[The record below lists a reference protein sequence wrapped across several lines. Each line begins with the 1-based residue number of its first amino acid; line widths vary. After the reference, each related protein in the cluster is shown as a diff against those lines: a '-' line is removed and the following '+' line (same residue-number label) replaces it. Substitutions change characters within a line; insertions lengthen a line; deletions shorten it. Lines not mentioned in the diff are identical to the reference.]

1 MNTAKRTQQSK
12 TLASTVQSLTQHTN
26 PKKWLADTQL
36 HTHAEHNSAVHT
48 PTGVSVVDGGGETPG
63 PIPNPEAKP
72 ARADGT
78 APGREWES
86 RLPPTQQ
93 LHTQHPPQDTTSCGG
108 CLLFVLHATPFTAA
122 RAALWGLSSKKCVC
136 YRRVGG
142 LDVTLLS
149 RFPRDRTCSRY
160 ANGPTTG
167 VTSLSVV

>member
-1 MNTAKRTQQSK
+1 M
-12 TLASTVQSLTQHTN
+12 
-26 PKKWLADTQL
+26 
-36 HTHAEHNSAVHT
+36 
-48 PTGVSVVDGGGETPG
+48 VDGGGETPG

-122 RAALWGLSSKKCVC
+122 WAALWGLSSKKCVC

-167 VTSLSVV
+167 MNTRKSTIQTSDHRLLGCLKNTMILATNSTTAANVSSIKT